1 MAELQGIEELRRKL
15 RVLPE
20 QLQLKGF
27 RSGMRKAA
35 NAVRDRARTNAQ
47 GIDDPVTRESIP
59 KNLFVKFSTR
69 AWRQNKDI
77 KFRVGILGGAQTYAN
92 TKENVRKG
100 RAGAKYL
107 TGGSSTN
114 PGGDTW
120 YWRFQ
125 EFGVPGRGIP
135 ARPFLAP
142 ALANN
147 IGQTIDIATEAISN
161 EIDKA
166 VAKLG
171 K

>member
-1 MAELQGIEELRRKL
+1 MAELQGLDGLRRKL
-15 RVLPE
+15 RRLPAD
-20 QLQLKGF
+20 LQMKGF

-35 NAVRDRARTNAQ
+35 NFVRDRARANAQ
-47 GIDDPVTRESIP
+47 GIDDPQTRESIP
-59 KNLFVKFSTR
+59 KNLFVKFSPR

-77 KFRVGILGGAQTYAN
+77 KFRVGILGGAKTYAN
-92 TKENVRKG
+92 TKDNVRKG
-100 RAGAKYL
+100 RAGTKYL
-107 TGGSSTN
+107 TGGSSAN

-125 EFGVPGRGIP
+125 ELGVPGRGIP
-135 ARPFLAP
+135 ARPFLVP
-142 ALANN
+142 ALSNN
-147 IGQTIDIATEAISN
+147 VDQVITVATESIGK